1 MGCCAFLQGIFPTQG
16 WNLSLLC
23 LLHWQADSLPLVPP
37 GKPWCQ
43 CFQRTLSPGF
53 PWSSLAEYAECTYSK
68 VIRQCCL
75 QVSLSSCCKGRLPL
89 HDMVPDSERPLTF
102 SFNFCFFFS
111 FSHCQLSLIHVHSG
125 PAPSQL
131 SDLLLLV
138 RCRLTFHH
146 LGYFAYPEIIYL
158 ASWIIESIRQEPESK
173 TSSKAAHLDVVV
185 S

>member
-1 MGCCAFLQGIFPTQG
+1 MLPAGVPQQLLQ
-16 WNLSLLC
+16 
-23 LLHWQADSLPLVPP
+23 
-37 GKPWCQ
+37 
-43 CFQRTLSPGF
+43 
-53 PWSSLAEYAECTYSK
+53 
-68 VIRQCCL
+68 
-75 QVSLSSCCKGRLPL
+75 
-89 HDMVPDSERPLTF
+89 RPLAPARHGPRLRKTF
-102 SFNFCFFFS
+102 DIQLQLLVFFS